1 MGGKPKLLM
10 FGAQAP
16 FGFGFTARF
25 EVFNQLLTAFNL
37 GRVAWWVQ
45 LKYFLLIIIGMNPDI
60 NILALTLRRQPI
72 LLCKER

>member
-25 EVFNQLLTAFNL
+25 KVFNQLLAVFNL

-45 LKYFLLIIIGMNPDI
+45 LKRFLLIEAGMNPGY
-60 NILALTLRRQPI
+60 
-72 LLCKER
+72 